1 MMEVLMPNTLAE
13 ALSMISKDG
22 HDVLILGSGSDVIPR
37 IREREIEPKKVL
49 DLSGLGSELNYI
61 RTEGKVIRI
70 GALVTVRQIIDNEL
84 FKGRL
89 EAFLQAGRMFGGP
102 QIRNMA
108 TVGGN
113 LGAASSS
120 EDLIPIF
127 IALDARVKMASIDGD
142 RLVPVSKL
150 VVAKR
155 QIDRRPNEIIREI
168 YFEMPDESS
177 WTAFFKAGRRN
188 SLIIDLINM
197 AMYMKLNIDGT
208 KIEDIRV
215 ALNRVRGKTPER
227 AYKTEEYL
235 RGKRI
240 ENETIARAQEVLDSE
255 VQLSSDFRASAE
267 YRKSL
272 DKVILARLINNCR
285 DRIVEGRRTGN

>member
-1 MMEVLMPNTLAE
+1 MPSTLAE

-22 HDVLILGSGSDVIPR
+22 NGILVIGHGSDIIPR
-37 IREREIEPKKVL
+37 IREHEIVPERAL
-49 DLSGLGSELNYI
+49 DISGLDDELNYI
-61 RTEGKVIRI
+61 KKEGQVLRM
-70 GALVTVRQIIDNEL
+70 GALVTIRQIMDDEL

-89 EAFLQAGRMFGGP
+89 EAFLQAGRMFGAP

-108 TVGGN
+108 TIGGN

-127 IALDARVKMASIDGD
+127 IALDARVKMASVDGD
-142 RLVPVSKL
+142 RVVPVSKL

-155 QIDRRPNEIIREI
+155 QIDRRPNEIIKEV
-168 YFEMPDESS
+168 YFDMPDERS
-177 WTAFFKAGRRN
+177 WTAFYKAGRRN

-197 AMYMKLNIDGT
+197 AMYLKLGADGAR
-208 KIEDIRV
+208 IEDIRI

-235 RGKRI
+235 RGKRA
-240 ENETIARAQEVLDSE
+240 ENENITRAQEVLDSE

-272 DKVILARLINNCR
+272 DKVILARLINSCR
-285 DRIVEGRRTGN
+285 DMIIKERRTEN